1 MDLMHTIKKFLS
13 TVGSK
18 TGRGAKSRGSGAA
31 LEKDRAEESGLKPRC
46 VNPENGCRFEVS

>member
-1 MDLMHTIKKFLS
+1 MDLMHAVKKFLS

-18 TGRGAKSRGSGAA
+18 TERGAKSPRSGAE
-31 LEKDRAEESGLKPRC
+31 LEKDRAEERGLKSRC